1 MSATLPPTSTLQ
13 AIQTKV
19 RRLTRSPSE
28 TQLTTPDL
36 QNYINTFVVYDF
48 PEHIRTFKDRQQF
61 TFVCN
66 PFQDRYPTDILS
78 FGGVTTN
85 QLYNFQN
92 KYLTVHDPLYI
103 AGFPSLYTQSR
114 DQFFGIYP
122 KVNNIQSIGF
132 AGDGVT
138 LSFTGTLP
146 IANQPNSNI
155 NAQNQGSV
163 LLQNQV
169 LFDSI
174 AVDGAGLALQ
184 DVPVLDTTTGNPSVN
199 GNLYVPG
206 FQPTTPPT
214 VITPAN
220 TINYVTGVYTI
231 TFPSAPASGAPINSQ
246 TVPQVLAR
254 PQAMLYHNNTFYLR
268 PVPDQPYTINFEV
281 YASPTFIMETSNSPG
296 KDSPALNE
304 YWQYI
309 AYGAAKKIFEDRM
322 DLESVQLIMPEF
334 KKQQELV
341 LRRTIVQLTNER
353 VSTIYTDQLGGG
365 PAGGWGWFGANF

>member
-1 MSATLPPTSTLQ
+1 MAVAAPTSTLQ

-19 RRLTRSPSE
+19 RRLTRSPAE
-28 TQLTTPDL
+28 AQLTTPDL

-48 PEHIRTFKDRQQF
+48 PEHLRTFKDRQPF
-61 TFVCN
+61 SFVCN
-66 PFQDRYPTDILS
+66 PFQDEYPTDILS

-122 KVNNIQSIGF
+122 IVNNIQSIGT

-138 LSFTGTLP
+138 VTFTGTLP
-146 IANQPNSNI
+146 ISNQPNSNPAA
-155 NAQNQGSV
+155 NNQGSI
-163 LLQNQV
+163 LLQGQV

-174 AVDGAGLALQ
+174 ATNGSGLALI
-184 DVPVLDTTTGNPSVN
+184 DVPVLDTVTGNPSVN

-206 FQPTTPPT
+206 FEPLIPPT
-214 VITPAN
+214 IVDATN

-231 TFPSAPASGAPINSQ
+231 TFVSAPASGAPINSQ

-254 PQAMLYHNNTFYLR
+254 PQAMLFHNNKFTLR

-281 YASPTFIMETSNSPG
+281 YASPIFLMETTE
-296 KDSPALNE
+296 SPALNE

-322 DLESVQLIMPEF
+322 DQESVQIIMPEF
-334 KKQQELV
+334 MKQQAMM

>member
-1 MSATLPPTSTLQ
+1 MTVVAAPTTTLQ

-19 RRLTRSPSE
+19 RRLTRSPSQ
-28 TQLTTPDL
+28 TQLTDTDL

-48 PEHIRTFKDRQQF
+48 PEHLRTFKDRQPF

-66 PFQDRYPTDILS
+66 AFQDTYPTDILS

-114 DQFFGIYP
+114 DQFYGIYP
-122 KVNNIQSIGF
+122 LVNNIQSIGF
-132 AGDGVT
+132 NGDGVT

-163 LLQNQV
+163 LLQNNV

-174 AVDGAGLALQ
+174 AVDGSGLALQ

-214 VITPAN
+214 VITPGN

-231 TFPSAPASGAPINSQ
+231 TFSSAPASGAPINSQ

-254 PQAMLYHNNTFYLR
+254 PQAMLFHNNTFTLR

-281 YASPTFIMETSNSPG
+281 YASPTFIMDTTA
-296 KDSPALNE
+296 SPALYE

-322 DLESVQLIMPEF
+322 DLDSVALITPEF
-334 KKQQELV
+334 KKQQAMM